1 MRDEARTATGFSET
15 YRGDVEAWECDAFG
29 HMNIA
34 FYGERFVDA
43 AASLLFRLAPTR
55 HFQTVSLLVRYRQ
68 ELRAGAAIAIRS
80 AVLGTSEGAKRE
92 RQVRIGHELTAGEG
106 AVGTEAEHVLAPRDA
121 KMRSGLRTAL
131 EAATTTWN
139 AEPFAPVK
147 LPPAH
152 GALPSLR
159 DRIKSWEL
167 DETGRLSL
175 IGHVRRFSTAVT
187 HAMNAVGMNADYVT
201 RERRGFATFESRLA
215 LAPWQPGAGAELTAT
230 SGFLTVGRSSVA
242 MVHDLI
248 EVKGGDRIARL
259 YLAGVHFDLDRRRAT
274 PMPEAMREKVGA
286 LLMKP

>member
-121 KMRSGLRTAL
+121 KMRSRSEEHTSELQSPVHLVCRLLLEKKNTKRT
-131 EAATTTWN
+131 
-139 AEPFAPVK
+139 K
-147 LPPAH
+147 
-152 GALPSLR
+152 
-159 DRIKSWEL
+159 
-167 DETGRLSL
+167 
-175 IGHVRRFSTAVT
+175 
-187 HAMNAVGMNADYVT
+187 
-201 RERRGFATFESRLA
+201 
-215 LAPWQPGAGAELTAT
+215 
-230 SGFLTVGRSSVA
+230 
-242 MVHDLI
+242 
-248 EVKGGDRIARL
+248 
-259 YLAGVHFDLDRRRAT
+259 
-274 PMPEAMREKVGA
+274 
-286 LLMKP
+286 